1 MADKLKMTV
10 EVDKDVI
17 TGHLVLGRGLKDGTP
32 SEKVKQW
39 LESHD
44 SVDLKKIILILYLM
58 IMQVHSL
65 LLWVRLQHL
74 QLRMNLKTKRRH
86 NYGRNSSSKAAFN

>member
-17 TGHLVLGRGLKDGTP
+17 KSLLVLGRGLKDGTP

-44 SVDLKKIILILYLM
+44 SVDLKKEYIDSLPDENAGTLSAAMGTIATLA
-58 IMQVHSL
+58 IMEE
-65 LLWVRLQHL
+65 
-74 QLRMNLKTKRRH
+74 LKNEKE
-86 NYGRNSSSKAAFN
+86 A